1 MQTVRGST
9 TTRIVAEAVVLA
21 FMGLVAFAASKTGL
35 AVILFP
41 ELVALSH
48 DVINRPQ
55 GKWASQPLRL
65 IVTPTVTAALGLF
78 LTRHLSYNVLSIAL
92 IVALSLMFIRLSKS
106 AIGPAI
112 SAGVLPLVLGER
124 SWYYPLAI
132 FADVSLLVVIL
143 MLWNRYG
150 LCCIDPPKKVMKH
163 NEIVE
168 AHQAIPL
175 NRFWPVGLMTF
186 VILVGAAA
194 QFTGLR
200 FLLFPPVIVMAY
212 EIVGHPT
219 APDWVR
225 KPVLFPFV
233 CLLTSTIG
241 LLTYD
246 LVRETV
252 LAVMVTVFCSII
264 ILRRFEVHM
273 PPALAVGLLP
283 FVIKMPNY
291 KFPISVFL
299 GTIALV
305 LYCFGYRRI
314 LQTLKETRSPS
325 LVCEANSPSIP

>member
-1 MQTVRGST
+1 MQSVRGSR
-9 TTRIVAEAVVLA
+9 TTRTVANVVVLA

-65 IVTPTVTAALGLF
+65 IITPTVTATVGLF
-78 LTRHLSYNVLSIAL
+78 LTRHLSYGVLSIAL
-92 IVALSLMFIRLSKS
+92 IVVLSLVFIRVTKS

-132 FADVSLLVVIL
+132 FADVSFLVVIL
-143 MLWNRYG
+143 MLWNQYG
-150 LCCIDPPKKVMKH
+150 LCCIDPPKKVLRH

-175 NRFWPVGLMTF
+175 NRLWPAGLMTF
-186 VILVGAAA
+186 VILLGAAA

-225 KPVLFPFV
+225 RPVLFPFV

-241 LLTYD
+241 LLTRE
-246 LVRETV
+246 LVYGTV
-252 LAVMVTVFCSII
+252 LAVLMTVLCSII
-264 ILRRFEVHM
+264 ILRLFEVHM

-283 FVIKMPNY
+283 FVIKMPDY
-291 KFPISVFL
+291 RFPISVFV

-314 LQTLKETRSPS
+314 VPMLKRTPRP
-325 LVCEANSPSIP
+325 

>member
-9 TTRIVAEAVVLA
+9 TTRIVAEVVVLA

-92 IVALSLMFIRLSKS
+92 IVALSLVFIRLTKS

-132 FADVSLLVVIL
+132 FADVTALVVIL
-143 MLWNRYG
+143 MLWNQYG
-150 LCCIDPPKKVMKH
+150 PCCIDPPKKVMKH

-225 KPVLFPFV
+225 RPVLFPFV

-246 LVRETV
+246 LVQGTV
-252 LAVMVTVFCSII
+252 LAVMVTVLCSII
-264 ILRRFEVHM
+264 ILRRFEVHI

-314 LQTLKETRSPS
+314 LQMLKNT
-325 LVCEANSPSIP
+325 

>member
-9 TTRIVAEAVVLA
+9 TTRIVAEVVVLA

-65 IVTPTVTAALGLF
+65 IVTPTITAALGLF
-78 LTRHLSYNVLSIAL
+78 LTRHLSYNVLSLAL
-92 IVALSLMFIRLSKS
+92 IVALSLVFIRLTKS

-132 FADVSLLVVIL
+132 FADVSLLVVVL

-150 LCCIDPPKKVMKH
+150 LCCIDPPEKVMKH

-168 AHQAIPL
+168 AHQAIRL

-212 EIVGHPT
+212 EIIGHPT
-219 APDWVR
+219 VPGWVR
-225 KPVLFPFV
+225 RPILFPLV

-241 LLTYD
+241 VLTYD
-246 LVRETV
+246 LVQGTV
-252 LAVMVTVFCSII
+252 LSVIVTILCSTT

-305 LYCFGYRRI
+305 LYCSGYRRV
-314 LQTLKETRSPS
+314 LQMLKHTRSPS
-325 LVCEANSPSIP
+325 LVRKANSSSTP

>member
-9 TTRIVAEAVVLA
+9 TTTIVAQVVVLA
-21 FMGLVAFAASKTGL
+21 FIGIVAFAASRTGL

-65 IVTPTVTAALGLF
+65 IVTPTVTATLGLF

-92 IVALSLMFIRLSKS
+92 IVAFSLVFIRLTKS

-132 FADVSLLVVIL
+132 FADVTTLVVIL
-143 MLWNRYG
+143 MLWNQWG
-150 LCCIDPPKKVMKH
+150 PCCIDPPKKVMKH
-163 NEIVE
+163 NEAVE

-175 NRFWPVGLMTF
+175 TRFWPVGLMAF

-225 KPVLFPFV
+225 RPLLFPFV

-241 LLTYD
+241 LLTHD
-246 LVRETV
+246 LVQGTV
-252 LAVMVTVFCSII
+252 LAVMVTVLCSII

-283 FVIKMPNY
+283 FVTKMPNY

-299 GTIALV
+299 GTIVLV
-305 LYCFGYRRI
+305 LYCSGYRRI
-314 LQTLKETRSPS
+314 LLMLDNTPRS
-325 LVCEANSPSIP
+325 